1 MALLTVA
8 PELDPPTSRYELSW
22 DAPAQCPSVEQV
34 RARVDELL
42 VVAPAEGE
50 AIAAEVQVVASEAG
64 FVASLRLRSGERE
77 GLRELGDPDCRELAE
92 ALALIIA
99 LAVDPE
105 LMSRE
110 PVDEEPEPIT
120 AEQPEPIDEQPDP
133 VDEQPD
139 PKEEEPDPIED
150 APRPEPPS
158 TTRLRGF
165 GLALRGGAAF
175 AIIAPASARVQLS
188 GSSFGRWWRAEL
200 GVSTSIPQPIDIGR
214 FSITAA
220 ELRGCFVPERRAVE
234 FPLCVG
240 VEAGAMTG
248 VGREGGGRR
257 ATAPWLAASPG
268 VGVSWVLLQDRLA
281 LDLRADALL
290 PIVRPAFA
298 SDEGRLLLRAGFGAQ
313 VLAGLEVRF
322 GGSSAVTGRRSLR
335 TWEGR

>member
-8 PELDPPTSRYELSW
+8 PELDPPKSRYELSW

-34 RARVDELL
+34 RERVDELL

-64 FVASLRLRSGERE
+64 FVASLRLRSGEQE

-110 PVDEEPEPIT
+110 PIAAEEPEPV
-120 AEQPEPIDEQPDP
+120 AEEPEPVADEQPDP
-133 VDEQPD
+133 VEEQPD
-139 PKEEEPDPIED
+139 PKEEAPDPIED
-150 APRPEPPS
+150 QPPEPPP
-158 TTRLRGF
+158 TTSLRGF

-175 AIIAPASARVQLS
+175 AVIAPASARVQLS
-188 GSSFGRWWRAEL
+188 ASSFGRWWRAEL
-200 GVSTSIPQPIDIGR
+200 GISTSIPQPIDIGR

-248 VGREGGGRR
+248 VGTVGGGRR

-322 GGSSAVTGRRSLR
+322 GGSSAVTGRRSRR

>member
-8 PELDPPTSRYELSW
+8 PELDPPSSRYALSW

-42 VVAPAEGE
+42 VAAPAEGE
-50 AIAAEVQVVASEAG
+50 AIDADVQVVASEAG
-64 FVASLRLRSGERE
+64 FVARLRLRSGERE
-77 GLRELGDPDCRELAE
+77 GLRELGDPDCLELAE
-92 ALALIIA
+92 ALALIVA

-110 PVDEEPEPIT
+110 PIADAEPEEQPEPIE
-120 AEQPEPIDEQPDP
+120 EQPDPIDEQPDP
-133 VDEQPD
+133 IGDAQP
-139 PKEEEPDPIED
+139 
-150 APRPEPPS
+150 PEPP
-158 TTRLRGF
+158 TTSLRGF
-165 GLALRGGAAF
+165 GLALRGGGAF
-175 AIIAPASARVQLS
+175 AVIAPASARVQLS
-188 GSSFGRWWRAEL
+188 ASSFGRLWRAEL
-200 GVSTSIPQPIDIGR
+200 GVSTTIPQAIDIGR
-214 FSITAA
+214 FSITTA

-234 FPLCVG
+234 FPLCLG
-240 VEAGAMTG
+240 VDAGAMTG
-248 VGREGGGRR
+248 VGRGGNGRR

-335 TWEGR
+335 TWKGR